1 MYSLLMSA
9 SFNRLLVFRPV
20 QQRVLMLVLAGV
32 GALAAIAVVL
42 SDMPWWGRALA
53 SAVAGA
59 ILVLEVCHLR
69 RVPSS
74 LQRLPNG
81 VWLTYPSFTKVRVG
95 EKKSTKCMLLRH
107 FLVGNLSITMVL
119 KDSRG
124 RKSAVWLLKSACT
137 DSEWRRLRV
146 LLRWSECVPEPE
158 V

>member
-1 MYSLLMSA
+1 MIRVSLACMRPMYSLLMSA

-20 QQRVLMLVLAGV
+20 QQPVLMLVLAGV

-42 SDMPWWGRALA
+42 SDLPWWGRALA

-81 VWLTYPSFTKVRVG
+81 VWLTYPSFTKVRAG

-119 KDSRG
+119 KDRPWPQVSYLVVEKCLYG
-124 RKSAVWLLKSACT
+124 FGMAAT
-137 DSEWRRLRV
+137 
-146 LLRWSECVPEPE
+146 
-158 V
+158 